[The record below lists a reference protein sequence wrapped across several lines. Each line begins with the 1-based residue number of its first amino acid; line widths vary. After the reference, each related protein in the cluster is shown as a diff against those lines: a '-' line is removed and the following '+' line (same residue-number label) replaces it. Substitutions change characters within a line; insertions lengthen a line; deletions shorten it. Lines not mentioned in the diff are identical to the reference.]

1 MAKGVWI
8 VAEARDGAYRKVS
21 FEIASAARK
30 LADELGDEVCAVLCG
45 SGIEGKAA
53 ELGKYGVDKVYVA
66 DNPALEPYTT
76 DAHAAAVAKIVKEKG
91 PAILLLG
98 ASVQGKDLAARLVGK
113 LATGLATDCTGLKIE
128 GGKLIAVRPMYAGKC
143 FGEVAFEATPAM
155 ASLRPNVFAIVEN
168 AKAGAV
174 EKFDPA
180 LDAGQIKTKVAEI
193 AKDTSGKIELT
204 EANII
209 VSGGRGMKG
218 PENYTMLEDLAKVLG
233 AAVGASRAAVDA
245 GWRPADGPGR
255 PDGQDRVAEPLHRLR
270 YFRRHSASGRHELLE
285 VHRRHQQGPRGPHLP
300 EGGLRDRRR
309 PLQGRAGSDGSGEE
323 DSCIRLKSGAGLPQ
337 GPAPLHHL

>member
-8 VAEARDGAYRKVS
+8 VAEVRDGAYRKVS

-66 DNPALEPYTT
+66 DNAALEPYTT
-76 DAHAAAVAKIVKEKG
+76 DAHAIAVAKIVKEKD
-91 PAILLLG
+91 PAILLLA

-143 FGEVAFEATPAM
+143 FGEVAFEAAPAM
-155 ASLRPNVFAIVEN
+155 ASLRPNVFPIVEN

-193 AKDTSGKIELT
+193 AKDASGKIELT

-218 PENYTMLEDLAKVLG
+218 PENYNIIEDLAKVLG

-245 GWRPADGPGR
+245 GWRPATDQV
-255 PDGQDRVAEPLHRLR
+255 GQTGKTVSPNLYIAC
-270 YFRRHSASGRHELLE
+270 G
-285 VHRRHQQGPRGPHLP
+285 
-300 EGGLRDRRR
+300 
-309 PLQGRAGSDGSGEE
+309 
-323 DSCIRLKSGAGLPQ
+323 ISGAIQHLAGMSSSKFIVAINKDPE
-337 GPAPLHHL
+337 APIFQRADYGIVDDLFKVVPEVTAAAKKILA